1 MRCHSLVL
9 RLVGLLLLGSVV
21 AGPAVA
27 QTLAPPPA
35 ALLLRA
41 AVLQEPEIEEPVG
54 ILDQGDEPAAVLGDA
69 VADVAEIAGEE
80 LRNIS
85 DLIRGAAPDAG
96 SFLRIS
102 HDENGEP
109 VAMETAVARYVPAF
123 GNGNLVVDLIGVVH
137 FGERMYYQ
145 TLNQR
150 FTQYDSLLYEL
161 VAPEGTRPDPRQRD
175 RFNMI
180 LQKLAVL
187 LVDLEPQLQLIDY
200 SQPNFV
206 HADLS
211 PAGIGQAMRE
221 RGENRLTLILGVI
234 NDMLRQRN
242 LRKYQMEQWTMN
254 GYAHDAPAHEQVNWR
269 EDWRLYTLDP
279 AGASRMKRLL
289 ATQLAGTDLGTGLGE
304 TIERIL
310 IQDRN
315 AAVIDVLRDEVIDGK
330 RHIGIFYGAGHME
343 DLEKRLLSEFGLRCE
358 SVEWLPAWNLQ
369 LRPRTPVEVVFKF
382 MRN

>member
-1 MRCHSLVL
+1 MRSLSPAL
-9 RLVGLLLLGSVV
+9 RLTSVLLVGAIL
-21 AGPAVA
+21 AAPAIA
-27 QTLAPPPA
+27 QTLAPPA
-35 ALLLRA
+35 TVLLRA
-41 AVLQEPEIEEPVG
+41 AVLQQES
-54 ILDQGDEPAAVLGDA
+54 DDPAAVLGDA
-69 VADVAEIAGEE
+69 VAEVAEIAGDE
-80 LRNIS
+80 LRSITE
-85 DLIRGAAPDAG
+85 LIRGAAPDAG
-96 SFLRIS
+96 SFIRIT

-109 VAMETAVARYVPAF
+109 LAMETAVARYVPAF
-123 GNGNLVVDLIGVVH
+123 GNGDLVVDLIGVVH
-137 FGERMYYQ
+137 YGERMYYQ

-161 VAPEGTRPDPRQRD
+161 VAPEGTRPNPAQKD
-175 RFNMI
+175 RLNMI
-180 LQKLAVL
+180 MAKLAVL

-211 PAGIGQAMRE
+211 PAGIGQAMRA
-221 RGENRLTLILGVI
+221 RGENRVTLVLGVI
-234 NDMLRQRN
+234 TDMIRQYN
-242 LRKYQMEQWTMN
+242 LQKYQMEQWSMN
-254 GYAHDAPAHEQVNWR
+254 GYAHDAPAHEPINWR
-269 EDWRLYTLDP
+269 EDWRLYTIDP

-289 ATQLAGTDLGTGLGE
+289 ATQLAATDIGSGLGE

-310 IQDRN
+310 IDDRN
-315 AAVIDVLRDEVIDGK
+315 AEVIEVLRDEVVDGK

-369 LRPRTPVEVVFKF
+369 LRQRTPVELIFKM